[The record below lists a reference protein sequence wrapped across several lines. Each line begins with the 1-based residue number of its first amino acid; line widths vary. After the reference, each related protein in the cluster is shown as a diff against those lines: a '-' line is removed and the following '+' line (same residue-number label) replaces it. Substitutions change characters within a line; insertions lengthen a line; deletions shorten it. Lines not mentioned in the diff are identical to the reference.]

1 MAGKPHI
8 NSASELLVPAWKSA
22 ALLMFAALL
31 LFAIKNPIVL
41 YQLEASVQPKS
52 AEPSLIIHIP
62 VSNVAVAS
70 PVQRVA
76 AEQSM

>member
-1 MAGKPHI
+1 MAGKTHN
-8 NSASELLVPAWKSA
+8 NSSSELQAPAWKTA

-41 YQLEASVQPKS
+41 HQLEASVQPKS
-52 AEPSLIIHIP
+52 AEPSLIIQIP

-70 PVQRVA
+70 TIQGVV